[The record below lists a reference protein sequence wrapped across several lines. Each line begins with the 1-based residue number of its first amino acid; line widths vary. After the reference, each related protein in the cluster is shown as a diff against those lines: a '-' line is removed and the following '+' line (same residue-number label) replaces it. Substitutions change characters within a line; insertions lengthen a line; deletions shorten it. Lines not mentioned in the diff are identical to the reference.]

1 MKLKKHIETTEDL
14 IAWGKRLER
23 KTKKELVEFI
33 LSKAIGDPKFT
44 RTAYYRLFPELM
56 STEEYL
62 SGYLSYMEDER
73 KEKDPS
79 LDDMVYFT
87 EDLLE
92 KAEGEKSLLLQVKVY
107 TAIIKELNDALEEG
121 IERDQKQEDLV
132 ITLMDE
138 CLTFM
143 EEVMEEKT
151 GDRSVEEILEVRDHL
166 ISMQRKYK
174 PVDGENRIDEA
185 LQILTDLTIE
195 RTKINEKGAYIRGAG
210 YYAGVDEKTLQD
222 DAEERA
228 NRIKEKARKKEV
240 SDYIIALCNL
250 YGMVHKKKVVDIYNM
265 QHAEK
270 ITLKEVESIQE
281 KLPKEIDEAWIDV
294 HQGYFVS
301 SSILEH
307 REFLYYIREKGSKPY
322 YIPEKEELLKYLE
335 GFYFEK
341 TKEYHQFVH
350 ELKKNYKVNQEK
362 AEDLVSDVV
371 ALCQFNYS
379 TQGVISRLEEMG
391 LVFSGE
397 KDLNNVVKLIMNLMN
412 NTRIWENNGYTPE
425 ELFHME
431 EKNKLKPIPLLSTA
445 YMNSD
450 KKTDKRK

>member
-1 MKLKKHIETTEDL
+1 MKLSKYIETTEDL

-33 LSKAIGDPKFT
+33 LSKAVGDPKFT
-44 RTAYYRLFPELM
+44 AEAYYRLFPELM

-73 KEKDPS
+73 RKKDPY

-87 EDLLE
+87 EDLME

-107 TAIIKELNDALEEG
+107 TAVIKELNDAIEDG
-121 IERDQKQEDLV
+121 IEIDWKQEEL
-132 ITLMDE
+132 ITTLMDE

-151 GDRSVEEILEVRDHL
+151 GDMSVKEILAVRDHL
-166 ISMQRKYK
+166 VSMQRKYK
-174 PVDGENRIDEA
+174 PVDGENRIEEA

-195 RTKINEKGAYIRGAG
+195 RTKINEKGDYLRGTG
-210 YYAGVDEKTLQD
+210 DYAGVGERTFQD

-228 NRIKEKARKKEV
+228 NRKKEKARKKEV

-265 QHAEK
+265 QNTEK

-322 YIPEKEELLKYLE
+322 YIPEKEELLNYLD

-341 TKEYHQFVH
+341 NNAYHQFVQ
-350 ELKKNYKVNQEK
+350 ELTKNYKVNQEK

-371 ALCQFNYS
+371 AICQFNYS

-391 LVFSGE
+391 LVFSSE
-397 KDLNNVVKLIMNLMN
+397 KELNNVVKLIMNLMN

-425 ELFHME
+425 EMFNME
-431 EKNKLKPIPLLSTA
+431 EKARLKPAPLLSTVYLA
-445 YMNSD
+445 TNHNTQ
-450 KKTDKRK
+450 KKK

>member
-1 MKLKKHIETTEDL
+1 MKLKEYIETTEDL

-33 LSKAIGDPKFT
+33 LSKAVGDPKFT
-44 RTAYYRLFPELM
+44 AAAYYRLFPELM

-62 SGYLSYMEDER
+62 SGYLSYMENER
-73 KEKDPS
+73 REKDPS

-92 KAEGEKSLLLQVKVY
+92 KAEGEKSLLIQVKVY
-107 TAIIKELNDALEEG
+107 TAVIKELDDAMEDG
-121 IERDQKQEDLV
+121 IEIDWKQEEL
-132 ITLMDE
+132 ITTLMDE

-151 GDRSVEEILEVRDHL
+151 ERMSVEEILEVRDIL
-166 ISMQRKYK
+166 VSMQRKYK
-174 PVDGENRIDEA
+174 PVDGENRIEEA

-195 RTKINEKGAYIRGAG
+195 RTKINERGAYLRG
-210 YYAGVDEKTLQD
+210 AGVDERTLQH

-228 NRIKEKARKKEV
+228 NRKKEKARKKEV

-265 QHAEK
+265 QNTEK

-322 YIPEKEELLKYLE
+322 YIPEKEELLKYLDA
-335 GFYFEK
+335 FYFEK
-341 TKEYHQFVH
+341 TKAYHQFVQ
-350 ELKKNYKVNQEK
+350 ELKKNYKVKEEK

-371 ALCQFNYS
+371 AICQFNYS

-391 LVFSGE
+391 LEFSGE
-397 KDLNNVVKLIMNLMN
+397 KDLNKMVKLIMNLMN

>member
-1 MKLKKHIETTEDL
+1 MKLSKYIETTEDL

-33 LSKAIGDPKFT
+33 LSKAVGDPKFT
-44 RTAYYRLFPELM
+44 AEAYYRLFPELM

-73 KEKDPS
+73 REKDPS

-87 EDLLE
+87 EDLME

-107 TAIIKELNDALEEG
+107 TAVIKELNDAIEDG
-121 IERDQKQEDLV
+121 IEIDWKQEEL
-132 ITLMDE
+132 ITTLMDE

-151 GDRSVEEILEVRDHL
+151 GDMSVKEILAVRDHL
-166 ISMQRKYK
+166 VSMQRKYK
-174 PVDGENRIDEA
+174 PVDGENRIEEA

-195 RTKINEKGAYIRGAG
+195 RTKINEKGDYLRGAG
-210 YYAGVDEKTLQD
+210 DYAGVGERTFQD

-228 NRIKEKARKKEV
+228 NRKKEKARKKEV

-322 YIPEKEELLKYLE
+322 YIPEKEELLKYLD

-425 ELFHME
+425 EMFNME
-431 EKNKLKPIPLLSTA
+431 EKARLKPAPLLSTV
-445 YMNSD
+445 YLPTNHNTQ
-450 KKTDKRK
+450 KKK

>member
-1 MKLKKHIETTEDL
+1 MKLSKYIETTEDL

-33 LSKAIGDPKFT
+33 LSKAVGDPKFT
-44 RTAYYRLFPELM
+44 AEAYYRLFPELM

-73 KEKDPS
+73 REKDPY

-87 EDLLE
+87 EDLME
-92 KAEGEKSLLLQVKVY
+92 KAERETSLLLQVKVY
-107 TAIIKELNDALEEG
+107 TAVIKELNDAIEDG
-121 IERDQKQEDLV
+121 IEIDWKQEEL
-132 ITLMDE
+132 ITTLMDE

-151 GDRSVEEILEVRDHL
+151 DDMSVKEILAVRDHL
-166 ISMQRKYK
+166 VSMQRKYK
-174 PVDGENRIDEA
+174 PVDGENRIEEA

-195 RTKINEKGAYIRGAG
+195 RTKVNEKGEYLRGAG
-210 YYAGVDEKTLQD
+210 GYAGADERTLQD

-228 NRIKEKARKKEV
+228 NRKKEKTRKKEV

-265 QHAEK
+265 QNTEK

-322 YIPEKEELLKYLE
+322 YIPEKEELLNYLD

-341 TKEYHQFVH
+341 NNAYHQFVQ
-350 ELKKNYKVNQEK
+350 ELTKNYKVNQEK

-371 ALCQFNYS
+371 DICQFNYS

-397 KDLNNVVKLIMNLMN
+397 KELNNVVKLIMNLMN

-425 ELFHME
+425 EMFNME
-431 EKNKLKPIPLLSTA
+431 EKARLKPAPLLSTV
-445 YMNSD
+445 YLPTNHNTQ
-450 KKTDKRK
+450 KKK

>member
-1 MKLKKHIETTEDL
+1 
-14 IAWGKRLER
+14 
-23 KTKKELVEFI
+23 
-33 LSKAIGDPKFT
+33 
-44 RTAYYRLFPELM
+44 
-56 STEEYL
+56 
-62 SGYLSYMEDER
+62 
-73 KEKDPS
+73 
-79 LDDMVYFT
+79 
-87 EDLLE
+87 
-92 KAEGEKSLLLQVKVY
+92 
-107 TAIIKELNDALEEG
+107 
-121 IERDQKQEDLV
+121 
-132 ITLMDE
+132 MDE

-166 ISMQRKYK
+166 VSMERKYK
-174 PVDGENRIDEA
+174 PVDGENRIEEA

-195 RTKINEKGAYIRGAG
+195 RTKINEKGDYLRGAG
-210 YYAGVDEKTLQD
+210 GYAGVGERTFQD

-228 NRIKEKARKKEV
+228 HRKKEKARKKEV

-265 QHAEK
+265 QNTEK

-307 REFLYYIREKGSKPY
+307 REFLYFIREKGSKPY
-322 YIPEKEELLKYLE
+322 YIPEKEELLNYLD

-341 TKEYHQFVH
+341 NNAYHQFVQ
-350 ELKKNYKVNQEK
+350 ELTKNYKVNQEK

-371 ALCQFNYS
+371 DICQFNYS

-391 LVFSGE
+391 LVFSSE
-397 KDLNNVVKLIMNLMN
+397 KDLNNIVKLIMNLMN

-425 ELFHME
+425 EMFNME
-431 EKNKLKPIPLLSTA
+431 EKARLKPAPLLSTVYLA
-445 YMNSD
+445 MNHNTQ
-450 KKTDKRK
+450 KKK